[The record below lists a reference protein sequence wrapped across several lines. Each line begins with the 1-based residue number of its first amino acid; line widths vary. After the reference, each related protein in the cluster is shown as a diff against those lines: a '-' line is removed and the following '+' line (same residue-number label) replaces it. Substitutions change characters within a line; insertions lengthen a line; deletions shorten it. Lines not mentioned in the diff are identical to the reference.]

1 MDLHL
6 GQFKFYGD
14 QCKKGFSDRTDYKIH
29 MNKHAGILYKC
40 TMCTKTFSEERGR
53 DLHMSL
59 HTGVYRFTCNV
70 CGKGFNNKTRY
81 DKHCN
86 GH

>member
-1 MDLHL
+1 
-6 GQFKFYGD
+6 
-14 QCKKGFSDRTDYKIH
+14 
-29 MNKHAGILYKC
+29 
-40 TMCTKTFSEERGR
+40 MCTKTFSEERGR

-70 CGKGFNNKTRY
+70 CGKGFNKKARY

-86 GH
+86 EH